1 MEPMRRC
8 PDPDK
13 EVAAARKAK
22 AIFISNMKEI
32 QTEQISLLQ
41 HEQKTQYNQEERIRF
56 ILAIK
61 INWQTLQEYIENLI
75 ASN

>member
-1 MEPMRRC
+1 MRRC

-32 QTEQISLLQ
+32 QTEQISPLQ
-41 HEQKTQYNQEERIRF
+41 HEQKPQYNQEERIRF

>member
-22 AIFISNMKEI
+22 VIFISNLKKYKLNK
-32 QTEQISLLQ
+32 SPPLQ
-41 HEQKTQYNQEERIRF
+41 HEQKPQYNQEERIRF